1 MKKNWNTLCA
11 LFQQP
16 DGGVHDVHLADNQD
30 LCTVAMRNAGNMFAE
45 GTLPEFSDMEDKTAA
60 GLIDDNNMD
69 VIK

>member
-1 MKKNWNTLCA
+1 
-11 LFQQP
+11 
-16 DGGVHDVHLADNQD
+16 
-30 LCTVAMRNAGNMFAE
+30 MRNAGNMFAE